1 MTKAEFLDV
10 LAGDSRIGNKKEAAA
25 AVDAVLDAITGVLKD
40 GGDVNFTGF
49 GKFAVAERERPP
61 GRQPAHRRAHLTS
74 PAARCRASPR
84 APA

>member
-1 MTKAEFLDV
+1 M
-10 LAGDSRIGNKKEAAA
+10 
-25 AVDAVLDAITGVLKD
+25 DAVLDAITGVLKD

-49 GKFAVAERERPP
+49 GKFAVAERN
-61 GRQPAHRRAHLTS
+61 ARRASTRAPASASTS